1 MSNRRLLG
9 ERVAVR
15 ITGCSSRDGVLI
27 SGVKKETKFIQRF
40 HVRFPNGDV
49 RSHRGD
55 QILLR
60 GSRAPLTEFVRV
72 GDIIF
77 TKRTLGVVRFVGQHE
92 EFPDT
97 VIVMESFDPRLPTDP
112 NVKSFRKLFP
122 SANLSDQNSY
132 NILTKSGDILKMLP
146 PDNILQQISKIKDK
160 YLAFVEER
168 KEKNKQYSDEL
179 NNADARIVQLE
190 NFQAQIKENIRAS
203 KSGGNGTGQESRED
217 QNGQRAPRSV
227 SFKFEPGRLGIKA
240 VWATGEVEG
249 VSKDAQADHLGIEQG
264 WKITHVDNEPYS
276 EDVLDAHTAG
286 DVPYTLTFEVPA
298 EPNDHHVAGSGYD
311 NTAPPG
317 LALPPFNEIQQSWEK
332 KENPNVDAGRPVL
345 SADAKVEY
353 EQKVNELSAKIEE
366 SQYLVEELQAQNDKL
381 EEDHKEMTKL
391 RVKVQHLRNSRM
403 MFMSQIKQ
411 IQTQGKTWKEK
422 ALDFER
428 KYQKLLEERGR
439 PKAKNEEDTERK
451 TASPPGT
458 ERTLSTRERGNVKQ
472 GSNLPKKEK
481 AGGSANRRRKPY
493 RGMPKPEPGN
503 TLSLLGLQASNEG
516 SRGKD
521 KGKKKKKR
529 TSWLRGSS

>member
-168 KEKNKQYSDEL
+168 KQKDKEYSDEL
-179 NNADARIVQLE
+179 VNADSRISWLQ
-190 NFQAQIKENIRAS
+190 NIQALLRERIETVGVNNS
-203 KSGGNGTGQESRED
+203 NEPTKS
-217 QNGQRAPRSV
+217 SV
-227 SFKFEPGRLGIKA
+227 TLTFEPGRIGIQA
-240 VWATGEVEG
+240 NWTTGKVEG
-249 VSKDAQADHLGIEQG
+249 VYENTQAEDAGIQPG
-264 WKITHVDNEPYS
+264 WVITHVDDEPYA
-276 EDVLDAHTAG
+276 EEVLDAHTEGSNA
-286 DVPYTLTFEVPA
+286 YTLTFEVLRDLNKKTDKKIQP
-298 EPNDHHVAGSGYD
+298 
-311 NTAPPG
+311 
-317 LALPPFNEIQQSWEK
+317 ALPLPSFNEIEDNWGK
-332 KENPNVDAGRPVL
+332 NPNEPAERPGL
-345 SADAKVEY
+345 SSEAKEEY
-353 EQKVNELSAKIEE
+353 EQKIKELRVKIGQ
-366 SQYLVEELQAQNDKL
+366 SQDLVMAIKARNVTL
-381 EEDHKEMTKL
+381 EEENKEITTL
-391 RVKVQHLRNSRM
+391 RVKVERVRNSRVR
-403 MFMSQIKQ
+403 FMSQIKWAQ
-411 IQTQGKTWKEK
+411 NKVKDWRKK
-422 ALDFER
+422 AMEFER
-428 KYQKLLEERGR
+428 KYQALLEQQGRGSV
-439 PKAKNEEDTERK
+439 KSKELSSAGSAKSGGKRLKLDK
-451 TASPPGT
+451 DSP
-458 ERTLSTRERGNVKQ
+458 LS
-472 GSNLPKKEK
+472 
-481 AGGSANRRRKPY
+481 GGSTIRKKPS
-493 RGMPKPEPGN
+493 RMPKPEPGN
-503 TLSLLGLQASNEG
+503 TVSLKGITSNVE
-516 SRGKD
+516 SKLKD
-521 KGKKKKKR
+521 KAKKR
-529 TSWLRGSS
+529 SKRGSWFKK